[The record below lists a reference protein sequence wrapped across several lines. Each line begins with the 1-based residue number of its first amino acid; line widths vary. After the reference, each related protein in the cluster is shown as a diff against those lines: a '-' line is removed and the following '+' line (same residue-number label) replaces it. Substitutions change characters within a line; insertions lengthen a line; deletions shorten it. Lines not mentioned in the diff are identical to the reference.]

1 MDLQIGTFPVRR
13 LSAGTPAGWSDGVLT
28 IAPDAVRDL
37 VLEDDRIRRVAID
50 LVAPGD
56 DARIILMRDVIEPR
70 IKIEG
75 RGHVYPGV
83 AGHPTDTVGAGVTF
97 RYEGFAVMVCAEVL
111 PQFVAR

>member
-1 MDLQIGTFPVRR
+1 MDLQIDTFPVRR
-13 LSAGTPAGWSDGVLT
+13 LSAGTPAGWSDGILT
-28 IAPDAVRDL
+28 IDPDAVRDL

-56 DARIILMRDVIEPR
+56 DERIILMRDVIEPR

-83 AGHPTDTVGAGVTF
+83 AAQPPAAARARRSLLPRGGS
-97 RYEGFAVMVCAEVL
+97 VCTRPGWL
-111 PQFVAR
+111 PP